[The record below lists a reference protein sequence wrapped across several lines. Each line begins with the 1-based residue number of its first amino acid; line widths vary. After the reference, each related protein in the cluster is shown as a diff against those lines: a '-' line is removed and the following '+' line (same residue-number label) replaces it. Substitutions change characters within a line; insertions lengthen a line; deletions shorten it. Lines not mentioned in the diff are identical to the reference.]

1 MRCGY
6 SPIASMFAS
15 HDATFNFTCVELRT
29 EEQHQVFPEAQTDPE
44 SLVMQVLNAAWD
56 AGADVAC
63 ENALTCYHK
72 SGYDQILSSAKPEGI
87 RGKHLVA
94 FTYLRLTPELLEEQN
109 LREFTDFVSRLHGM
123 FLSFSIVSFSIL
135 VMPDFSL

>member
-1 MRCGY
+1 
-6 SPIASMFAS
+6 MFAS
-15 HDATFNFTCVELRT
+15 HDATFNFTCVELCT

-44 SLVMQVLNAAWD
+44 GLVMQVLNAAWD

-94 FTYLRLTPELLEEQN
+94 FTYLRLTPELLEEKN

-123 FLSFSIVSFSIL
+123 FLSFSIISFSNL